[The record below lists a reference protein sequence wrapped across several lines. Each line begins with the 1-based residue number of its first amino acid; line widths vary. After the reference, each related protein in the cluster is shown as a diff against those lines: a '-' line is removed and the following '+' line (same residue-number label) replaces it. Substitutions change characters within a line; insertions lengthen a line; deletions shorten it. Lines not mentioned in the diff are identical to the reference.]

1 MKKYKLEVTRKNGNK
16 RKVSVYL
23 DDTTAALLEKAGDKK
38 LLRTYLIEE
47 YKASRKAR
55 REEYWNQSL
64 DEDLENGID
73 YEDKR
78 SYSDFSFNDMDDE
91 NLQVVIEQLTPRQQ
105 EILRFKYIDAGAPLY
120 LKTARYARE
129 HGESEQYH
137 RSHELNNAC
146 REEMDKAISENFDG
160 MHLKEGFERE
170 LMERYGRERVEYL
183 LATTVKEN
191 AWDGRYSRENRKWV
205 ESIPVSESESERIA
219 CCLHSHP
226 AVIDGLIR
234 WIRRNEHKKQPK
246 KTSYK
251 KSSI

>member
-105 EILRFKYIDAGAPLY
+105 EILRFKYIDG
-120 LKTARYARE
+120 KTQKEIAEHYGIQPQTVCDALRRIYAMIRK
-129 HGESEQYH
+129 
-137 RSHELNNAC
+137 N
-146 REEMDKAISENFDG
+146 
-160 MHLKEGFERE
+160 
-170 LMERYGRERVEYL
+170 
-183 LATTVKEN
+183 
-191 AWDGRYSRENRKWV
+191 NRK
-205 ESIPVSESESERIA
+205 
-219 CCLHSHP
+219 
-226 AVIDGLIR
+226 
-234 WIRRNEHKKQPK
+234 N
-246 KTSYK
+246 
-251 KSSI
+251 